1 MDLDRRV
8 VVRERVRWSDVD
20 RAQIVYFGKYLRW
33 VEAAEAEF
41 FRAHGFT
48 YDALTGRLGIFMA
61 RVHLTMDYRKMAR
74 LDDELSCWAELHKVG
89 ASSLHFTFPIE
100 RDGERVVDV
109 KLVLACLDRA
119 TMKPLRVPAE
129 LRSALERR

>member
-48 YDALTGRLGIFMA
+48 YDALTDRLGIFMA

-74 LDDELSCWAELHKVG
+74 LDDELSCWAELQKLG
-89 ASSLHFTFPIE
+89 GSSLHFTFPIE

-109 KLVLACLDRA
+109 KLVLACLDRT
-119 TMKPLRVPAE
+119 TMKPHRVPAE
-129 LRSALERR
+129 LRSELQNR